1 MTIEV
6 RRGSELGEEYRTAI
20 AEVYVDGFGEHLEY
34 FSKDR
39 RKLVETFEHMLVL
52 DLFHVALVDG
62 RPAAI
67 AACTDGVEVSTRHDA
82 RVLRKHLG
90 LIKGTIADIGF
101 RREFKQSWARA
112 EPGTA
117 SIEFVATAAAFRGR
131 GVATA
136 LLRHMLAFPQFKT
149 YVLEDIADTN
159 APALGLYEKLGFREF
174 KREKVRH
181 TKRTGINAYVSMRL
195 TQA

>member
-1 MTIEV
+1 MTIDV
-6 RRGSELGEEYRTAI
+6 KRGNELGEEYRTAI
-20 AEVYVDGFGEHLEY
+20 AEVYIDGFGEHLEY

-39 RKLVETFEHMLVL
+39 RKLVAAFEHMLVL

-67 AACTDGVEVSTRHDA
+67 AACTDGVQLSTRHDV
-82 RVLRKHLG
+82 RVLRRHLG
-90 LIKGTIADIGF
+90 LLKGTVADVGF
-101 RREFKQSWARA
+101 RREFKKPWAQA

-117 SIEFVATAAAFRGR
+117 SIEFVATGSAHRGR

-136 LLRHMLAFPQFKT
+136 LLQHMLAFPQFST

-159 APALGLYEKLGFREF
+159 APALHLYEKLGFRES
-174 KREKVRH
+174 KRTKVRH
-181 TKRTGINAYVSMRL
+181 TKRTGINAYISMRL
-195 TQA
+195 SQA